1 MMRIPGTDSTT
12 PRPLHVLVV
21 DDNEAMRR
29 SVVALLKSLQ
39 IRSTL
44 ATNGA
49 DAITLLSTG
58 RFDLLLTDL
67 EMPQMNGFEL
77 LEWVQS
83 NQPDLPAVLMTGA
96 LTEHIARV
104 AIEGGAAAVLSKPFG
119 PSEFTVVLEK
129 LFSESPACPKF
140 AANRGVPAL
149 LGTYFS
155 QNVATS
161 LRLT

>member
-1 MMRIPGTDSTT
+1 MKRTPGTDTT
-12 PRPLHVLVV
+12 PPRPLHVLVV
-21 DDNEAMRR
+21 DDNEATQR

-67 EMPQMNGFEL
+67 EMPQMNGLEL

-96 LTEHIARV
+96 LTEHIAR
-104 AIEGGAAAVLSKPFG
+104 AAMESGAAAVLSKPFG
-119 PSEFTVVLEK
+119 PAEFSAASEK
-129 LFSESPACPKF
+129 LFPEPAAF
-140 AANRGVPAL
+140 QLSAL
-149 LGTYFS
+149 
-155 QNVATS
+155 A
-161 LRLT
+161 